1 MKLTYFFIMII
12 FLSFELNA
20 QGLIVGTYHS
30 DGSITDNNGKVIR
43 KSYADRY
50 QEALDKFNNG
60 EEIEKPEIEVPSDLI
75 FDENG
80 KQNV

>member
-1 MKLTYFFIMII
+1 MKINLIFIII
-12 FLSFELNA
+12 TFLSFELNA
-20 QGLIVGTYHS
+20 QGLIAGTYKS

-60 EEIEKPEIEVPSDLI
+60 EEIEDWPTVK
-75 FDENG
+75 
-80 KQNV
+80 K